1 MTDRKK
7 SQNYDIWKVNEAKAE
22 LYSIYEQER
31 DMVRHVARKEEIE
44 IERNIIHTVTFGI

>member
-1 MTDRKK
+1 MTSHKIMI
-7 SQNYDIWKVNEAKAE
+7 SMGIWKVNEAKAE

-44 IERNIIHTVTFGI
+44 IERNKIHTVTFEI